1 MSGNKARNGK
11 RNGALHTEIREG
23 ESMSI
28 ITHTSIKS
36 PMRIVIMRQNFF
48 NEVNDDFTDNLY
60 FTDNA

>member
-28 ITHTSIKS
+28 ITTTISIKS
-36 PMRIVIMRQNFF
+36 PMRIVIMIFD
-48 NEVNDDFTDNLY
+48 EVDDDFTDN
-60 FTDNA
+60 A